1 MMKTLSKMR
10 KASRARNRTATMM
23 AAFMFGRTTL
33 RVTSQRVPPSTRAA
47 SVSSP
52 GTCASPASSSSE
64 MKGVVFQISL
74 AMITT
79 SAGAAE
85 PNQLKRSE
93 EHTSELQSR
102 GHLVCRLLLEKKKE
116 ILNTLKPDKIVRV
129 S

>member
-64 MKGVVFQISL
+64 VKGVVVQISL

-85 PNQLKRSE
+85 LNQLKVS
-93 EHTSELQSR
+93 SIPGSQLNQELM
-102 GHLVCRLLLEKKKE
+102 
-116 ILNTLKPDKIVRV
+116 KPVLMSKAKNQAKAETTVIVP
-129 S
+129 